1 MYICIYVCVILS
13 PTAYYSSKINL
24 KSGKFLM
31 FFTRAQPGDQGGR
44 QDFGFWRWPADGQGK
59 NLGSPPKKIVIELNL
74 TGKLLVK
81 HCEIMTNVGLMES
94 KKKRWSIYTE
104 YLENHLQSKSELAL
118 GSPPCCQQ
126 ARSHY
131 QLSTNRF
138 GSNWWVNI
146 RQFRVPVVKRGKCP
160 S

>member
-1 MYICIYVCVILS
+1 
-13 PTAYYSSKINL
+13 
-24 KSGKFLM
+24 M

-94 KKKRWSIYTE
+94 QKKKMEHLYGILGKSSPIKIGTGSGKSSMLPTSSESLPAIY
-104 YLENHLQSKSELAL
+104 K
-118 GSPPCCQQ
+118 
-126 ARSHY
+126 
-131 QLSTNRF
+131 
-138 GSNWWVNI
+138 
-146 RQFRVPVVKRGKCP
+146 
-160 S
+160 

>member
-1 MYICIYVCVILS
+1 MCICIKCNTHTYTHMYICIYVCVILS

-59 NLGSPPKKIVIELNL
+59 NLGSTPKKIVIELNL

-94 KKKRWSIYTE
+94 KKKKMEHLYGILGKSSPIKIGTGSGKSSMLPTSSESLPAIY
-104 YLENHLQSKSELAL
+104 K
-118 GSPPCCQQ
+118 
-126 ARSHY
+126 
-131 QLSTNRF
+131 
-138 GSNWWVNI
+138 
-146 RQFRVPVVKRGKCP
+146 
-160 S
+160 